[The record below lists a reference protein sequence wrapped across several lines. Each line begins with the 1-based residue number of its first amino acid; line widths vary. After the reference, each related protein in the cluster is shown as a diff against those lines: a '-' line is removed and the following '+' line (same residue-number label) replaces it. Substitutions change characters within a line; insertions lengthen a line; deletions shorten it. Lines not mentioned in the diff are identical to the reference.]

1 MGLSEAAEDPA
12 ELDAGLEAADVAEDA
27 AGCAP
32 DGDEAVAAPGEEAA
46 PEDVAPAEAGPAE
59 LGPADAAPAE
69 DEEVEEADEGVPCGL
84 NGFERS
90 GKGARAAALS
100 AAPAGLAADVSP
112 AFG

>member
-1 MGLSEAAEDPA
+1 M
-12 ELDAGLEAADVAEDA
+12 AEDA

-32 DGDEAVAAPGEEAA
+32 VGAEAVGEPVAEAA

-69 DEEVEEADEGVPCGL
+69 DDEVEEADEGVPCGL

-100 AAPAGLAADVSP
+100 AAPAGLAAGASP